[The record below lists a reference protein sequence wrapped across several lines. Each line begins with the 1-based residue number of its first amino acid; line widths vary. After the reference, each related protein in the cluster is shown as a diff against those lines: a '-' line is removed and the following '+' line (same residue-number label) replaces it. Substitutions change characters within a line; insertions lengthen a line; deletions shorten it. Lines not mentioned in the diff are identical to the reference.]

1 MSLFFRNEAMPQL
14 LLKRPVLL
22 PGFGISLGFT
32 LVYLS
37 LIVLLPL
44 SALFLKSA
52 TLGWEAFWAAATAPR
67 VLASYRLSFGAALIG
82 ATINGIF
89 GLIVTWVLVRY
100 SFPGKRFLDALV
112 DLPFALPT
120 AVAAMAAPVVW
131 INWRRLIVLG
141 FMLW

>member
-1 MSLFFRNEAMPQL
+1 MPQL

-22 PGFGISLGFT
+22 PGFRISLGFT

-52 TLGWEAFWAAATAPR
+52 TLGWEAFWAAVTAPR

-82 ATINGIF
+82 ATLNG
-89 GLIVTWVLVRY
+89 
-100 SFPGKRFLDALV
+100 
-112 DLPFALPT
+112 
-120 AVAAMAAPVVW
+120 VW
-131 INWRRLIVLG
+131 
-141 FMLW
+141 FSH